1 MDKAEF
7 ELFIF
12 GERRGSVKK
21 KKCMN
26 EVVGKKDRGGGWR
39 ERERECC
46 VDFGG
51 NNNIDL
57 HV

>member
-26 EVVGKKDRGGGWR
+26 EVVGKKDRGGGERDRLR
-39 ERERECC
+39 EREGVLR
-46 VDFGG
+46 
-51 NNNIDL
+51 
-57 HV
+57 

>member
-26 EVVGKKDRGGGWR
+26 EVVGKRTEEA
-39 ERERECC
+39 EREIGCGSVRECC
-46 VDFGG
+46 VEFGG
-51 NNNIDL
+51 NI
-57 HV
+57 